1 MMQADVPLIIQWLR
15 NHTLSHQWD
24 DNGKDSLL
32 CGVACE
38 GLCKMCVCAHSAA
51 MSIPKPYLVV
61 KETEAQNGVSC
72 KD

>member
-1 MMQADVPLIIQWLR
+1 M
-15 NHTLSHQWD
+15 
-24 DNGKDSLL
+24 KDY
-32 CGVACE
+32 V
-38 GLCKMCVCAHSAA
+38 KCVFVAA